1 MLQKISGQS
10 NVEKIWL
17 SIISL
22 NLYNFRYFA
31 NVEQTRHEKKMLRTQ
46 LKENGKLEALKRGKV
61 LDECGKVID
70 PKSVQ

>member
-10 NVEKIWL
+10 NEKKNWF
-17 SIISL
+17 SIIFL
-22 NLYNFRYFA
+22 NLFNFRYFA
-31 NVEQTRHEKKMLRTQ
+31 NVEQTRHEKKKLRTQ
-46 LKENGKLEALKRGKV
+46 LKEIGKLEALKRGKV